1 MESRLN
7 LKHFNKTELA
17 DMLRNKEQDIE
28 VLINSYFQEIYGF
41 IKKLRQSAKSQDK
54 EMFLRYARKTAVASK
69 SVCFEIMHVLALELE
84 DCDLNSQSKVLDCID
99 DMENELEIVKDIL
112 GR

>member
-1 MESRLN
+1 MDSRLN

-28 VLINSYFQEIYGF
+28 VLTNSYFKEIYGF
-41 IKKLRQSAKSQDK
+41 IKKLRQSAKAQDK
-54 EMFLRYARKTAVASK
+54 EMFLRYVRKIAIASK

-84 DCDLNSQSKVLDCID
+84 DCDLNSQLKILDHID
-99 DMENELEIVKDIL
+99 DMENELEIVKDLIK
-112 GR
+112 